1 MALTQ
6 LKEYIFDENY
16 QQIIY
21 SNLDT
26 KSKLSLKQVCKNT
39 CNSVEFNNIDSE
51 FCQDIIDCNNYI
63 FEKDFE
69 LLASE
74 EPEDVAYLDYIE
86 DETNRI
92 ELFIKKQKNK
102 QNQTSFTS

>member
-1 MALTQ
+1 MAVTQ
-6 LKEYIFDENY
+6 LKECILDENY

-26 KSKLSLKQVCKNT
+26 KSKLILTQVCKNT
-39 CNSVEFNNIDSE
+39 CNSVEFNNIDYQ
-51 FCQDIIDCNNYI
+51 FCQDIIDCNNYT

-74 EPEDVAYLDYIE
+74 DPEDVAYLDYIE
-86 DETNRI
+86 DETKRI
-92 ELFIKKQKNK
+92 ELFIKKNK
-102 QNQTSFTS
+102 IKPA